1 MDDCIVGGN
10 FFGICRFVSPLG
22 ECRSDAC
29 GSIHFIIL
37 PSCPFPL
44 SWKFDQLQHHFVRK
58 YAFTSTS
65 VSSKMCLNDA
75 PCKIK
80 TGQNV
85 KFPKTLC
92 VRKHF
97 SLIAWPWLQLPFKQV
112 TKDDNAPILTHQIED
127 LVKGHKWSRGGGSQ
141 PKAMKETTWSKFHQT
156 PSYQRAVT
164 WPPSSDGQHQ
174 YFPFFL
180 YQSQRS
186 LVTNK

>member
-1 MDDCIVGGN
+1 MLVQNYEMDNCIVGGN

-44 SWKFDQLQHHFVRK
+44 SWKFDQLQQYFVRK

-65 VSSKMCLNDA
+65 VCTKMCLNDA

-80 TGQNV
+80 IGQNV

-92 VRKHF
+92 VRKCF
-97 SLIAWPWLQLPFKQV
+97 FLIDWPWFKLSFTQV
-112 TKDDNAPILTHQIED
+112 TKDDNAAILTHQIED
-127 LVKGHKWSRGGGSQ
+127 LVKGHKWSRGGGKQ
-141 PKAMKETTWSKFHQT
+141 PKAMKKTTWSKFHQT
-156 PSYQRAVT
+156 PSYQRAGHKMEMGST
-164 WPPSSDGQHQ
+164 NISFLDPSHQ
-174 YFPFFL
+174 
-180 YQSQRS
+180 
-186 LVTNK
+186 